1 MRSFETDSFES
12 DFIDLMEIRNKCDG
26 NANWMQIVIVKEKNA
41 DRHWF
46 WNRIAGCDNV
56 CQDHRSHLVLIS

>member
-41 DRHWF
+41 DRY
-46 WNRIAGCDNV
+46 RIAGCDNV
-56 CQDHRSHLVLIS
+56 CQDHRSHLAVIS